1 MSAANIIIHC
11 SFNSDISNLSRKM
24 EWPK

>member
-1 MSAANIIIHC
+1 MSAANIIIH